1 MIMMKEKKLNVI
13 DTTDKNSEELDRFY
27 EEINLLKMIN
37 SNNIIKYLNGWFE
50 SEKSQIVLISELFT
64 GGSLI
69 K

>member
-1 MIMMKEKKLNVI
+1 MMKEKKLNVI